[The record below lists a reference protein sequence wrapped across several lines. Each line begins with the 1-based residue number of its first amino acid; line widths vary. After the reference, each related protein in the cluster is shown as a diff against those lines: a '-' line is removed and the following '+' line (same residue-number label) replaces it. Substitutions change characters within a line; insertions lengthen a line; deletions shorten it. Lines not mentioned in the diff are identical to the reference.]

1 MRLIAEVTAGEN
13 ISIAF
18 STAEAHS
25 TCTYETIPFCT
36 AAKLRRLAKMAITTS
51 VNHSIGTLTLTFPE
65 HGELILHAERMS
77 EALRQYAMMDRLT
90 AKVVDCMAIER
101 DKFPDRVVPEAV
113 KFERASAM
121 IKHLE
126 SGTDEWNP
134 GRAANG
140 SSDKYLLNRA
150 WMEAYGAPIKPDVL
164 KGLTARKIAAALA
177 MPDIKPLIDKY
188 EAEAVAN
195 VDVGALMEELMA

>member
-1 MRLIAEVTAGEN
+1 MYVRNNTVLYGGKIE
-13 ISIAF
+13 
-18 STAEAHS
+18 
-25 TCTYETIPFCT
+25 ETH
-36 AAKLRRLAKMAITTS
+36 KMAITTS

-65 HGELILHAERMS
+65 HGELVLHAERMS

-101 DKFPDRVVPEAV
+101 DKFPNRVVPEAV

-140 SSDKYLLNRA
+140 SSYKYLLNRA
-150 WMEAYGAPIKPDVL
+150 WMEAFGAPIKPDVL
-164 KGLTARKIAAALA
+164 KGLSARKIAAALA

-195 VDVGALMEELMA
+195 VDVGALMEELMG